1 MRLLPESAD
10 FAIRPLTRVLGAI
23 LMLALAYAFVE
34 GAIPQ
39 FQAQEIAY
47 GYRSCG
53 RGKGWWLCELGN
65 LAASFV
71 PPSMR
76 GVAEGASGLLV
87 AGLAMYIAW
96 LLLKPVLRSARKAD
110 VL

>member
-1 MRLLPESAD
+1 MRPLPQSAD
-10 FAIRPLTRVLGAI
+10 FAIRPLIRVLGAI
-23 LMLALAYAFVE
+23 LMLAVAYVFVE

-39 FQAQEIAY
+39 FQAQEITY
-47 GYRSCG
+47 GYRWCG

-65 LAASFV
+65 LVASFV

-96 LLLKPVLRSARKAD
+96 LLLKPVLLSARKTD